1 MISQIA
7 IRCFQF
13 VKLALL
19 NIGYCFI
26 SFWTLKLVDKC
37 TSQNWNKCIRYC
49 WLTILMIA
57 IIVYKIYVGDIFQ
70 AIKDKHVS
78 PNTVA
83 KSILLLIFDNIVG
96 LMGNIISDRND
107 ELLKKIKAD
116 LEAKADKKDLDDKA
130 DKKDLDDKADKKDL
144 DDTNAV
150 LEDKADK
157 KDLEDTNAIL
167 EDKVDKKDL
176 ADTNA
181 MINDKAD
188 KKDLAILI
196 DAEINKPLSDFPKLC
211 SIPSDGDDAMTDID
225 FIRFEEMV
233 NHY

>member
-1 MISQIA
+1 
-7 IRCFQF
+7 
-13 VKLALL
+13 
-19 NIGYCFI
+19 
-26 SFWTLKLVDKC
+26 
-37 TSQNWNKCIRYC
+37 
-49 WLTILMIA
+49 MIA

-157 KDLEDTNAIL
+157 KDLEDTNAMLDDKADKKDLEDTNAIL